1 MSEIIIDFFASLPE
15 ELYVLVVSLF
25 PIVELRGSIPLGAG
39 LGMPFYTNYIC
50 SVIGNLIPIPFIL
63 LFISKFLDFLSRF
76 KRTKPL
82 VDWLRR
88 KADKHSSRVLVEGT
102 ESESAELG
110 ATDSAEAA
118 ATDSVELTATEVAE
132 ATVADSAELSAN
144 KSEKALTAEGAKP
157 TTIKSKD
164 AVAAEGAEASV
175 ADSAELSASKSEK
188 ALTAEGAEPTTIK
201 SKDAVAAEVAEATAA
216 DSAELSA
223 NKSEKALTAEGA
235 EPTTIKS
242 KDAVAAEGAELAAAD
257 SARAEKQFKSS
268 HRAMSTAVFW
278 ALTLF
283 VAIPLPGT
291 GAWTG
296 SLVAALFGLPKR
308 KSFLA
313 VTLGVLI
320 SGVIMCL
327 ASYGVVGFLQI
338 FA

>member
-110 ATDSAEAA
+110 ATDSAELAA
-118 ATDSVELTATEVAE
+118 ADSVELTVTEVAE
-132 ATVADSAELSAN
+132 ATV
-144 KSEKALTAEGAKP
+144 
-157 TTIKSKD
+157 
-164 AVAAEGAEASV
+164 
-175 ADSAELSASKSEK
+175 
-188 ALTAEGAEPTTIK
+188 
-201 SKDAVAAEVAEATAA
+201 A

-242 KDAVAAEGAELAAAD
+242 KDAVAAEGAELAATDSAELAAADSVELTVTEVPEATVADSAELSASKSEKALTAEGAEPTTIESKDAVAAEGAELAATD

-268 HRAMSTAVFW
+268 HRAMSAAVFW

-338 FA
+338 FS

>member
-110 ATDSAEAA
+110 AIDSTEATAADSVELTVTEVAES
-118 ATDSVELTATEVAE
+118 TTNDSVELTATEVAE

-144 KSEKALTAEGAKP
+144 KSEKALTAEG
-157 TTIKSKD
+157 T
-164 AVAAEGAEASV
+164 
-175 ADSAELSASKSEK
+175 
-188 ALTAEGAEPTTIK
+188 EPTTI
-201 SKDAVAAEVAEATAA
+201 
-216 DSAELSA
+216 
-223 NKSEKALTAEGA
+223 N
-235 EPTTIKS
+235 S

-257 SARAEKQFKSS
+257 SARAEKRFKSS
-268 HRAMSTAVFW
+268 HRAMSAAVFW

>member
-164 AVAAEGAEASV
+164 AVAAEGAE
-175 ADSAELSASKSEK
+175 
-188 ALTAEGAEPTTIK
+188 
-201 SKDAVAAEVAEATAA
+201 
-216 DSAELSA
+216 
-223 NKSEKALTAEGA
+223 
-235 EPTTIKS
+235 
-242 KDAVAAEGAELAAAD
+242 LAAAD

>member
-1 MSEIIIDFFASLPE
+1 MSEIIVDFFASLPE

-25 PIVELRGSIPLGAG
+25 PIIELRGAIPLGAG

-88 KADKHSSRVLVEGT
+88 KADKHSSKVLVEDK
-102 ESESAELG
+102 ESESAE
-110 ATDSAEAA
+110 A
-118 ATDSVELTATEVAE
+118 TATESIEAAVAE
-132 ATVADSAELSAN
+132 NSEIALAEIAEKSAVKNAELAVTNSAEL
-144 KSEKALTAEGAKP
+144 
-157 TTIKSKD
+157 
-164 AVAAEGAEASV
+164 AATES
-175 ADSAELSASKSEK
+175 
-188 ALTAEGAEPTTIK
+188 
-201 SKDAVAAEVAEATAA
+201 AEVAAA
-216 DSAELSA
+216 DSAELA
-223 NKSEKALTAEGA
+223 TAESA
-235 EPTTIKS
+235 EVATT
-242 KDAVAAEGAELAAAD
+242 D
-257 SARAEKQFKSS
+257 SAEVATADGAAAEKQKKFSP
-268 HRAMSTAVFW
+268 RAMSAAVFW